1 MPRAAHRVRIDRV
14 TLGYACV
21 QTGVNPDQWE
31 LRPVWDF
38 FGRRHFRYYDAQED
52 VWRERYETNLLTSWL
67 TLDAASGEVIAR

>member
-1 MPRAAHRVRIDRV
+1 M
-14 TLGYACV
+14 
-21 QTGVNPDQWE
+21 QTGVNPDLWE

-67 TLDAASGEVIAR
+67 TIDAVSGEVIER